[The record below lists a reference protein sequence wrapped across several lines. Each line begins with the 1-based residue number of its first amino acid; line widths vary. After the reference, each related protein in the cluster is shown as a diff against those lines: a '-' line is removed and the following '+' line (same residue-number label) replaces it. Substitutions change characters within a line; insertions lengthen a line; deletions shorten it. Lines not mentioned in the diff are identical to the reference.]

1 MSAVGF
7 GLVGGLWLLEQVRTT
22 HEEQKALPT
31 YDVDANRAR
40 QSTAQS
46 LIVGGLVVG
55 WRRVGGASVTWG
67 LVFALH
73 RLKRLSGADEPV
85 VLAHPRRF

>member
-7 GLVGGLWLLEQVRTT
+7 GGLVGGLWLLEQVRTT

-55 WRRVGGASVTWG
+55 GHGAAGGASVRAWG
-67 LVFALH
+67 LSS
-73 RLKRLSGADEPV
+73 LSSAQAAV
-85 VLAHPRRF
+85 RR